1 MAKQQS
7 MGAAQTAMAGTS
19 AFFDIHLEGRAY
31 MFGNRVTVTDFA
43 VGALSALAL
52 NPQSRVP
59 LEGHANIIAWYQRL
73 EAVPSWS
80 MTAPARLMEAAE

>member
-1 MAKQQS
+1 

-52 NPQSRVP
+52 NPQSHVP